1 MTIYLA
7 LLRGINVGGHNVIK
21 MAELKQLFQSMD
33 LQNVKT
39 YIQSGN
45 VLFESEAESEELSH
59 QIEQE
64 IKNTFGLSVPV
75 IIRTATEMQHIIK
88 NCPYPFDRLL
98 EGESIHI
105 SFLASTPAQEC
116 LDQISNIN
124 SDIDEY
130 QIKGREIYLF
140 FRQSIRKSKLAV
152 QLQKIG
158 IPATMRNWKTVSKL
172 VSMAEEMTEKGKK
185 M

>member
-21 MAELKQLFQSMD
+21 MAELKQLFESMD

-45 VLFESEAESEELSH
+45 VLFESKAESKELSH

-75 IIRTATEMQHIIK
+75 MIRTATEMQQIIK
-88 NCPYPFDRLL
+88 NCPYLAEALL

-105 SFLASTPAQEC
+105 SFLADVPSQERI
-116 LDQISNIN
+116 DQLCNVN
-124 SDIDEY
+124 RGVDEY
-130 QIKGREIYLF
+130 QIKGREMYLF
-140 FRQSIRKSKLAV
+140 FRQSIRKSKLAI

-158 IPATMRNWKTVSKL
+158 VPATLRNWKTVAKL
-172 VSMAEEMTEKGKK
+172 ASMAEVMSETGGK